1 MVFAVAL
8 GIDVLNLPRTNTGG
22 VGSTSNV
29 TYYAPLTV
37 ELGKGIKFT
46 CQVGFTSGMDMHGF
60 GLLGA
65 GRLLL
70 RLRCPLLPQEQFVD
84 DPRTSLIVS

>member
-60 GLLGA
+60 GLLGQD
-65 GRLLL
+65 GFFSGYDVHFSHKNSLLTIHV
-70 RLRCPLLPQEQFVD
+70 PV
-84 DPRTSLIVS
+84 